1 MTAPENIGLLLSLA
15 SGQGVATANAALAPL
30 DLNSRSYSLLE
41 LLATTDGV
49 SQREL
54 ADALRLDPSQIVAL
68 VDGLERRT
76 LAERR
81 PHPSDRRQK
90 SVVITGPGRDL
101 YAQARERVEGSIDQ
115 LLGDLDDAERQTLRR
130 LLQRIV
136 SPASAEAARLGR
148 AS

>member
-15 SGQGVATANAALAPL
+15 SAKGVGEANAALRPL
-30 DLNSRSYSLLE
+30 DLTSRSYSLLE

-54 ADALRLDPSQIVAL
+54 ADALRLDPSQIVSL
-68 VDGLERRT
+68 VDGLERRAV
-76 LAERR
+76 AERR

-90 SVVITGPGRDL
+90 SVVITGAGREL
-101 YAQARERVEGSIDQ
+101 YLQARARIEDSIDQ
-115 LLGDLDDAERQTLRR
+115 LLTDLDDGERQTLRR

-136 SPASAEAARLGR
+136 SPASSQPARLGR
-148 AS
+148 AG

>member
-15 SGQGVATANAALAPL
+15 SAQGVAAANTALAPL

-81 PHPSDRRQK
+81 PHLSDRRQK
-90 SVVITGPGRDL
+90 SVVITGPGREL
-101 YAQARERVEGSIDQ
+101 YAQARERIEGSIDQ
-115 LLGDLDDAERQTLRR
+115 LLGDLDDDERQTLRL

-136 SPASAEAARLGR
+136 APGSVPAARLGR